1 MSNNVVLK
9 VNNITKRFARS
20 KLKYQTFRE
29 YFWNLPNEI
38 YAGIKNILNVRN
50 IDKNK
55 NENTFT
61 VLEDISFEVKRGE
74 FVSIIGKNG
83 SGKST
88 LLKILAGIYIPD
100 DGKIEVYG
108 KIIPFLE
115 LGVGF
120 NSELTAKENVYLN
133 GIVLGL
139 TKKEVDQF
147 YDQIIDFAE
156 VREFE
161 NMKLKYFSSGMQ
173 VRLAFSVAI
182 HVQGDIYLLDEV
194 FAVGDINFQKKAL
207 DAIHQLIKSGKTIIY
222 VGHGMDT
229 VRKYSS
235 NVIYLK
241 DKKIAATGMSAI
253 DKYIADQSLPSN

>member
-1 MSNNVVLK
+1 MSNNIALK
-9 VNNITKRFARS
+9 INNVTKKFARS

-29 YFWNLPNEI
+29 YFWNLPSTI
-38 YAGIKNILNVRN
+38 YQGIKNTTHFT
-50 IDKNK
+50 KNK
-55 NENTFT
+55 DNENEFT
-61 VLEDISFEVKRGE
+61 VLENISFEVKKGE

-88 LLKILAGIYIPD
+88 LLKIIAGIYIPD
-100 DGKIEVYG
+100 DGNIEIYG

-120 NSELTAKENVYLN
+120 NPELTAKENVYLN

-182 HVQGDIYLLDEV
+182 HAKGDIYLLDEV
-194 FAVGDINFQKKAL
+194 FAVGDMNFQKKAL
-207 DAIHQLIKSGKTIIY
+207 DAIHKIIKSGKTIIY

-241 DKKIAATGMSAI
+241 NKKIEAIGLNAI
-253 DKYIADQSLPSN
+253 DKYINDQSSSD

>member
-1 MSNNVVLK
+1 MLNNVVLK
-9 VNNITKRFARS
+9 VNNVTKRFLKS

-29 YFWNLPNEI
+29 YFWNLPHEI
-38 YAGIKNILNVRN
+38 YERLKSILNISSSYQTRN
-50 IDKNK
+50 Q
-55 NENTFT
+55 NTFT

-100 DGKIEVYG
+100 DGNIEVYG

-120 NSELTAKENVYLN
+120 NTELTAKENVYLN

-139 TKKEVDQF
+139 TRKEVDQF

-182 HVQGDIYLLDEV
+182 HAQGDIYLLDEV

-207 DAIHQLIKSGKTIIY
+207 DAIHQIIKSGKTIIY

-241 DKKIAATGMSAI
+241 EKKIAATGISAI
-253 DKYIADQSLPSN
+253 DTYVADQSSSGN